1 MRPIVVALAIV
12 LGSCATSRRGG
23 EAARPAPRLAPAPSA
38 APAGSPGAGGSAGAA
53 TLAPGAP
60 RAIPAPGEGATRE
73 DVARARALVDQ
84 GVRLYR
90 EGEYTKAEDVLKQA
104 ITIYPFMADA
114 NLVLAKILLIRASAT
129 RDMTLYTNARLMLE
143 MARAL
148 EPGSHEIQQLL
159 ELVRQPT
166 AE

>member
-1 MRPIVVALAIV
+1 MRPIVAALILALGACAGPRSGGGRPSARPSAPAAVTAVTPSSVAGPASSTDSSHGAL
-12 LGSCATSRRGG
+12 
-23 EAARPAPRLAPAPSA
+23 PAPR
-38 APAGSPGAGGSAGAA
+38 
-53 TLAPGAP
+53 
-60 RAIPAPGEGATRE
+60 EGASPQ
-73 DVARARALVDQ
+73 DVARARGLVDQ

-90 EGEYTKAEDVLKQA
+90 EGQYTQAEDVLKQA

-148 EPGSHEIQQLL
+148 EPGSREIEQLL